1 MILAVD
7 IGNHKIAFALF
18 DALAPPLNSV
28 VVKTATV
35 AEGSGRAALT
45 QPLNALGAGSQ
56 RLEAAVIASVVPA
69 LTSIVREAVREV
81 CPQVLVLDD
90 KTPTGMPI
98 DYHPPSDLG
107 PDRIANALAAFH
119 LYGGPCCSVDLG
131 TATTFDVVSAQGHF
145 LGGAIAPGM
154 ATAAES
160 LYEKAARLQHPGWQA
175 PEKALGQ
182 STAECLLSGT
192 VLGYAGMVDHMVRLL
207 EEEAG
212 PFLRVVATGGMAPF
226 LAKVAVSFD
235 TVRPALTLEG
245 LNIAYHRVR
254 GDHK

>member
-1 MILAVD
+1 MVLAVD
-7 IGNHKIAFALF
+7 VGNHKIAFALF
-18 DALAPPLNSV
+18 NALEPPVNTV
-28 VVKTATV
+28 AVKTASVTQ
-35 AEGSGRAALT
+35 GSERAALKG
-45 QPLNALGAGSQ
+45 PLDALGAGSQ
-56 RLEAAVIASVVPA
+56 HLEAAVIASVVPE
-69 LTSIVREAVREV
+69 LTSIVEETVREV
-81 CPQVLVLDD
+81 CPQVLILDD
-90 KTPTGMPI
+90 KTPTGMQI

-107 PDRIANALAAFH
+107 PDRIANALAGFH
-119 LYGGPCCSVDLG
+119 LFGGPCCVVDFG
-131 TATTFDVVSAQGHF
+131 TATTFDVVSAQGGF
-145 LGGAIAPGM
+145 AGGAIAPGM

-160 LYEKAARLQHPGWQA
+160 LYQNAARLKHPGWQA

-245 LNIAYHRVR
+245 LNVAYHRVR
-254 GDHK
+254 GEHK